1 MVVVNV
7 LLVGGDLL
15 LPAALG
21 PLQVE
26 VGDEDLVAVD
36 GRHHPTSSSV
46 AASVL
51 QGREKLG
58 NVVGGGGAR
67 FLWRMVDRGGA
78 TNFELGGHDDAL
90 AGFLMKLNLK
100 HQFILLFYK
109 KFCISNTSLENCL
122 YHRCCLLS
130 RNGFAGLRLFFDV
143 RKKNSREKTQALKKL
158 KQIFQKTQ
166 DIFSKTLKSAN
177 SFLM

>member
-7 LLVGGDLL
+7 LLVDLL

-46 AASVL
+46 AAAVL
-51 QGREKLG
+51 QGGEKLG
-58 NVVGGGGAR
+58 NVVGASTASGGGAR

-90 AGFLMKLNLK
+90 AGLLVKLNLK
-100 HQFILLFYK
+100 HQFILFYK
-109 KFCISNTSLENCL
+109 EYTSL
-122 YHRCCLLS
+122 
-130 RNGFAGLRLFFDV
+130 
-143 RKKNSREKTQALKKL
+143 
-158 KQIFQKTQ
+158 
-166 DIFSKTLKSAN
+166 
-177 SFLM
+177 

>member
-1 MVVVNV
+1 M
-7 LLVGGDLL
+7 LLVGDLL

-46 AASVL
+46 AAAVL

-58 NVVGGGGAR
+58 NVVGASTASGGGGAR

-90 AGFLMKLNLK
+90 AGLLVKLNLK
-100 HQFILLFYK
+100 HQFILFHT
-109 KFCISNTSLENCL
+109 KFCIYKTSLKKTFCIIATC
-122 YHRCCLLS
+122 YS
-130 RNGFAGLRLFFDV
+130 RNGFEG
-143 RKKNSREKTQALKKL
+143 NNGM
-158 KQIFQKTQ
+158 
-166 DIFSKTLKSAN
+166 AN
-177 SFLM
+177 SNLAPCPTFLLLF